1 MAPGLPLSFVA
12 ICISHRQSLAG
23 VGEGGFALLK
33 AVTATPAD
41 HLLRL
46 ACAAP
51 IESFSRE
58 QELVNPPYECDHGPL
73 NFAGFAEARGHN
85 GFRCRARPLRCIGPH
100 LRAPVIGTSD
110 H

>member
-1 MAPGLPLSFVA
+1 MAPGLPLTFVA

-23 VGEGGFALLK
+23 VGEGGFAQLK

-46 ACAAP
+46 TCAAP

-58 QELVNPPYECDHGPL
+58 RELVNPPYEFDYGPL
-73 NFAGFAEARGHN
+73 NFAGFAKPRGPN
-85 GFRCRARPLRCIGPH
+85 GFRCRAHPLRCIRPH

-110 H
+110 R